1 MELDDA
7 FHKQLFTAANMP
19 HVHSLMG
26 NITIH
31 FDRVRRLSYQ
41 TVKEVK
47 TLGAHRAIL
56 DAMLQHDSKKAVELM
71 QKHLGNY
78 TVEKDELISRYPQYF
93 K

>member
-1 MELDDA
+1 
-7 FHKQLFTAANMP
+7 MP

-47 TLGAHRAIL
+47 TVSAHRAIL
-56 DAMLQHDSKKAVELM
+56 DAVLHRDSEKAVSLM
-71 QKHLGNY
+71 RKHLGNY
-78 TVEKDELISRYPQYF
+78 TVEKEELMSRYPQYF
-93 K
+93 I